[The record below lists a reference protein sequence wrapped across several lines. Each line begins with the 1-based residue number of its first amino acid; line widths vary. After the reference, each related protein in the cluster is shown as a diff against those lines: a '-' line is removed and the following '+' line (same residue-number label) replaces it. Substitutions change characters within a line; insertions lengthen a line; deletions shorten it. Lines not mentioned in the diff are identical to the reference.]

1 MSKRLSGNYCGKYKI
16 ICLGPTRLL
25 KTNISSHSCFH
36 MDKSIW
42 HLFRRIIEC
51 DIPEETIYTSSET
64 LLTITVE
71 DIRSILLDL
80 IGC

>member
-1 MSKRLSGNYCGKYKI
+1 MNS
-16 ICLGPTRLL
+16 LGPKRLL
-25 KTNISSHSCFH
+25 KTIISCHSCFQ

-42 HLFRRIIEC
+42 PVFRRIIEC

-71 DIRSILLDL
+71 DIRSIL
-80 IGC
+80 